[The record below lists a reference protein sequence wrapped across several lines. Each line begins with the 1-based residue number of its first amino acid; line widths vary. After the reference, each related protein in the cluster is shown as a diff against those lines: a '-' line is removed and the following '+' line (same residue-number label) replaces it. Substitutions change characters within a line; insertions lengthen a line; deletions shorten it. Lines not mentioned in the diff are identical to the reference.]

1 MYLFIHLFCFIKDD
15 QMKIKWFDGKYEFMD
30 NKYIR

>member
-1 MYLFIHLFCFIKDD
+1 MYLFIHLFCFIKDG
-15 QMKIKWFDGKYEFMD
+15 QMKMKWFDGKYEFMD